1 MGEIVRDVGARR
13 GEELRKVCLR
23 KVRIGVIMDYFR
35 HACA

>member
-13 GEELRKVCLR
+13 GEELRKGVR